1 MPWGLHTEDIIDMQ
15 QEGEV
20 LLFMDANAKTGL
32 MGEQISGNIRL
43 LLQMVEQMTLQIVNG
58 SEECKGVITRQTAR
72 KKGGVEPEGCPRE
85 MGTVRSKHSRNQDGI

>member
-1 MPWGLHTEDIIDMQ
+1 
-15 QEGEV
+15 
-20 LLFMDANAKTGL
+20 MDANAKPGL

-85 MGTVRSKHSRNQDGI
+85 MGTVWSKHSRGQDGI